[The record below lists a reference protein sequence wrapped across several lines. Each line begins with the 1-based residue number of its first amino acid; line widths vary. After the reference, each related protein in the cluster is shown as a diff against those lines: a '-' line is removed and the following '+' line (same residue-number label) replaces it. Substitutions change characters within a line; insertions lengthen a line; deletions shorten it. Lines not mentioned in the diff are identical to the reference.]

1 MTDPGS
7 PLKKVRSGE
16 PLRIP
21 AAAYN
26 AFIDAAHLAR
36 RIDAD
41 AQVDPLRS
49 GVGEQLVLVRNE
61 SGEDLPRFGV
71 LGINGPIIS
80 PATGSEG
87 NADEFKRRVAIIG
100 AAITDTDEFVGRF
113 VVAREPIAAGRIGL
127 AVLRGV
133 TPAVVNVVDAEHTHA
148 DTEADAQLLRSG
160 FTGAARLLWKQDG
173 SGSRLAI
180 VEIGPANRDR
190 FPARLT
196 GATDIDGRT
205 FGWLYGWEEVR
216 LDADPA
222 SATFAQY
229 VTPPESSGA
238 LSSAGSADKLAF
250 NRYEAHLSVVH
261 AQSDAGIE
269 GFANAGACLV
279 PGVLKDCP
287 PAKAAVPYLRP
298 VPKGVVVEM
307 RAERTLQGETR
318 FVFDAMTPIE
328 FREMTVPQEL
338 YE

>member
-1 MTDPGS
+1 MVMAFPPANSVSTTTS
-7 PLKKVRSGE
+7 ACT
-16 PLRIP
+16 
-21 AAAYN
+21 AAAGTTT
-26 AFIDAAHLAR
+26 
-36 RIDAD
+36 
-41 AQVDPLRS
+41 V
-49 GVGEQLVLVRNE
+49 
-61 SGEDLPRFGV
+61 GV
-71 LGINGPIIS
+71 LGINGPIVS
-80 PATGSEG
+80 PASGEG

-100 AAITDTDEFVGRF
+100 AAITETDEFVGRF

-133 TPAVVNVVDAEHTHA
+133 TPAVISVGSAEHTHA
-148 DTEADAQLLRSG
+148 DTEADAQFLRSG
-160 FTGAARLLWKQDG
+160 FTGAARILWKETSGGGTG
-173 SGSRLAI
+173 SKLAI

-190 FPARLT
+190 FPAKLT
-196 GATDIDGRT
+196 DAFDIDGRT
-205 FGWLYGWEEVR
+205 FGWLYAWEEVR

-229 VTPPESSGA
+229 IAPPEGSDA
-238 LSSAGSADKLAF
+238 LSSSGSSSKLAF
-250 NRYEAHLSVVH
+250 NRYEAHLSVIH
-261 AQSDAGIE
+261 AQPDAGID

-279 PGVLKDCP
+279 PGVLKNCP

-328 FREMTVPQEL
+328 FREMTVPQEF